1 MRFFGLHW
9 LDAALIVLYF
19 VAIFVIALRINRRMR
34 STGEFFLAG
43 RRMGRF
49 YQFFLNFGTST
60 DASQAAGVT
69 REIYR
74 QGIAGM
80 WIQYVVLFLTP
91 FYWFTALL
99 FRRVRLTTIGD
110 FFHERYNSAGLA
122 AAFALF
128 MIFMNTIGGAMGF
141 IVSAKTFMAL
151 TPKPVAQYSPAE
163 QQSVQQFREL
173 QQLRRGFAEGT
184 LTATDRERLQQLI
197 SLESAGKLNAFVSW
211 TDPVIFYFIYA
222 TCVCLYVLLGGFEA
236 AAVTDALQGMLMV
249 LFSLL
254 LIPFGLQAV
263 GGFSGL
269 HKAVPEHMFRLFGAE
284 ALSEYAWYTIA
295 AMALANLVSIVA
307 VASSMQTSGSARDES
322 TARFGLIGGLMFKR
336 LMMIFW
342 ALAGLIALALFAGE
356 LSDPDLAW
364 GHLTNRLLSPGLIGI
379 MMIGV
384 LAASMSSLDAAAMA
398 VSALVVNQLYRPFFP
413 DKSEAHYLRV
423 GRIAIVVMIYGS
435 VAMALLVSNL
445 LELFKYLIAAPA
457 IFGAAIWLGF
467 LWRRVTRTA
476 VIVQV
481 VVCFVVIALLP
492 NIFQHWQT
500 ARAWP
505 GFHQQTQERQVVVS
519 VPASAEDVA
528 AGRAERIGDLLSV
541 QRTIPGYP
549 IFYEKL
555 ARENP
560 QDPES
565 RLLGFGRFNAELW
578 LLSLAGVDFSGMS
591 KAGLVATRF
600 LFDALFPF
608 LLLFVVSYFTRP
620 VDQKRLD
627 RFFAKIHTPVQST
640 PQRDAEV
647 IAANAADMARFESSK
662 LFPKTQWE
670 IHKPSRQDYLGFFG
684 TWALVGLIILLL
696 WLMVS
701 CGK

>member
-9 LDAALIVLYF
+9 LDAGLIILYF
-19 VAIFVIALRINRRMR
+19 LLIFAIAVRINRRVR

-60 DASQAAGVT
+60 DASQAAGLT

-110 FFHERYNSAGLA
+110 FFHERYHSAGLA

-128 MIFMNTIGGAMGF
+128 MILMNTIGGAMGL

-151 TPKPVAQYSPAE
+151 TPKPTAEYSPAE
-163 QQSVQQFREL
+163 QQSVRQFHEL
-173 QQLRRGFAEGT
+173 QQLRRGYAEGN
-184 LTATDRERLQQLI
+184 LSPESRERLQQLA

-211 TDPVIFYFIYA
+211 TDPVVFYLIYA
-222 TCVCLYVLLGGFEA
+222 AGVCVYILLGGFEA
-236 AAVTDALQGMLMV
+236 AAVTDALQGILMV

-254 LIPFGLQAV
+254 LIPYGLQAV

-269 HKAVPEHMFRLFGAE
+269 HEAVPEHMLRLFGAE

-307 VASSMQTSGSARDES
+307 VASSMQTCGSARDES

-398 VSALVVNQLYRPFFP
+398 VSALAVNQLYRPFFP
-413 DKSEAHYLRV
+413 DKSEAHYLLAGRV
-423 GRIAIVVMIYGS
+423 AIVVMICGS
-435 VAMALLVSNL
+435 VAAALLISNL
-445 LELFKYLIAAPA
+445 LELFKFLIAAPA
-457 IFGAAIWLGF
+457 IFGAAIWFGF

-476 VIVQV
+476 VITQV
-481 VVCFVVIALLP
+481 VLSFIIMALIP
-492 NIFQHWQT
+492 TIFQHWHVP
-500 ARAWP
+500 RSWP
-505 GFHQQTQERQVVVS
+505 GFHAQTQEQRVS
-519 VPASAEDVA
+519 ISVAATQADVE
-528 AGRAERIGDLLSV
+528 AGRAERIGQAIEK
-541 QRTIPGYP
+541 QRLIHSYP
-549 IFYEKL
+549 IYYEKL
-555 ARENP
+555 ARKNP
-560 QDPES
+560 QDPNS
-565 RLLGFGRFNAELW
+565 PLIGYGRFNAELW
-578 LLSLAGVDFSGMS
+578 LLSLAGCDFSRMS
-591 KAGLVATRF
+591 KAGLVASRF

-608 LLLFVVSYFTRP
+608 LVLFIVSYVTRP

-627 RFFAKIHTPVQST
+627 RFFAKLHTPVQPT
-640 PQRDAEV
+640 PQQDTAA
-647 IAANAADMARFESSK
+647 IAANAADMARFEGSK
-662 LFPKTQWE
+662 LFPNTHWE

-684 TWALVGLIILLL
+684 TWVLVGLIIFLL

-701 CGK
+701 YH